1 MKDGQRKRAGWLG
14 SQLALYFFKDC
25 SVMHNTTSIILL
37 ACVLFGLVTVS
48 CGLQDIPFYYAPDFS
63 YGSNVFTLSDSGN
76 VSESTGSSVFL
87 GYEIFYRVY
96 QTEDAADNDRQV
108 LSDWAGRVGA
118 ESNALDPDDFV
129 QKATY
134 ERGFVRIRHKSDT
147 IAPLIKPTESNAT
160 YYLHIATVSDDW
172 YFDQDDSTTLDDIK
186 VCRTLD
192 TTTSADRLSFY
203 KLSNYKAGDPDYD
216 DGTTDPGSGP
226 LYFVFFAVGYWT
238 NTDDLSSHF
247 GAPTVITEVVQY
259 TPPLD

>member
-1 MKDGQRKRAGWLG
+1 
-14 SQLALYFFKDC
+14 
-25 SVMHNTTSIILL
+25 MHNTISIILL

-48 CGLQDIPFYYAPDFS
+48 CGLQDIPFYYAPYFS

-172 YFDQDDSTTLDDIK
+172 YFDQDDSITHDDIK

-192 TTTSADRLSFY
+192 STTSASADKLSFY
-203 KLSNYKAGDPDYD
+203 KLSNYEAGDPDY